1 MASRDSFSR
10 FKGAYRAPPRGRGGP
25 PHRRNREDRD
35 GPAILYGWHTV
46 TLALAN
52 PNRKIRKLFVTETA
66 LRRLTE
72 ENIALN
78 KLTPEVVRPSVIDQ
92 RLGPDAVHQG
102 LLAAAD
108 ALPALDIDPLP
119 QG

>member
-10 FKGAYRAPPRGRGGP
+10 FKGSIRAPPRGRGGP

-52 PNRKIRKLFVTETA
+52 PKRKIRKLLVTENA
-66 LRRLTE
+66 LRRLQE
-72 ENIALN
+72 ENIDL
-78 KLTPEVVRPSVIDQ
+78 KQLTPEIVRTSVIDP
-92 RLGPDAVHQG
+92 RLGPEAVQ
-102 LLAAAD
+102 
-108 ALPALDIDPLP
+108 
-119 QG
+119 